1 MYSLIILYSFGEN
14 FPANVSHLATI
25 FVTNF
30 DIYFCKYTHYVK
42 TKLQVKT
49 LDLGTRKVSNMNF
62 SKVVTLPKPF
72 TQNYLGKNMKVAMSM
87 SQNGQLTLTPI
98 TESEEVKKNR

>member
-1 MYSLIILYSFGEN
+1 M
-14 FPANVSHLATI
+14 
-25 FVTNF
+25 
-30 DIYFCKYTHYVK
+30 K

-72 TQNYLGKNMKVAMSM
+72 TQNYLGDNMEVSMSM
-87 SQNGQLTLTPI
+87 SHDGRLTLTPVK
-98 TESEEVKKNR
+98 TKKEVKQ